1 MIEVLPV
8 WFLQEDPF
16 QEKVVAKTGLG
27 AIGVERIYEK
37 TDWMMYETIVWNPNE
52 RVFVLSQLPSLLKD
66 G

>member
-8 WFLQEDPF
+8 WFLLEDPF
-16 QEKVVAKTGLG
+16 QEKVVAICGLWG
-27 AIGVERIYEK
+27 FGVERIYEK

-52 RVFVLSQLPSLLKD
+52 RVFVLSHLPSLLKD